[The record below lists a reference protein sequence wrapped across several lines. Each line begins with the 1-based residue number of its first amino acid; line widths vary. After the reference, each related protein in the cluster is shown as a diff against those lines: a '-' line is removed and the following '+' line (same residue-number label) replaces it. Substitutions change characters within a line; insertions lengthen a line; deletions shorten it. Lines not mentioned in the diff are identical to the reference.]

1 MTDTIRKLDL
11 ESARYSKLISTLP
24 QGVDTIGIQLTD
36 SDLLLVL
43 MRSLPEAV
51 KTFAVHRSR
60 GDSYQAYRESARRW
74 EQQQRLFVEHMTS
87 QNSSHSKNKI
97 VNEVSHDGW
106 QSEAQGDS
114 SGTQWYSLEDDWS
127 SESWH
132 VDAVSSS
139 TSVKC
144 QRCGSR
150 KHATESC
157 QLICL
162 APSVFVVTKWDMWG
176 LIAQR
181 IVKVRVSLVIPLT
194 KVKERV
200 LLTKERMV
208 RAKDP
213 SRIKAGRVSE
223 RRANSTNLRWPVMT
237 GGGMMMVGAALMM
250 IGLGM

>member
-1 MTDTIRKLDL
+1 MFGVAFPKILLIQPVVPLFEGVEGTVAHPMGCPTVPRGSFRHELKKKNVVTDTIRKLDL
-11 ESARYSKLISTLP
+11 ELARYSKLISTLP

-51 KTFAVHRSR
+51 KTFAVHHSR
-60 GDSYQAYRESARRW
+60 GDSYQAYRESARRR
-74 EQQQRLFVEHMTS
+74 EQQQRLFVEHMTNQS
-87 QNSSHSKNKI
+87 SSHSKNKL

-157 QLICL
+157 QADLSRTKCFRCHVNCTRSVMFVGTSVYVFPKTFWIKVTFRALI
-162 APSVFVVTKWDMWG
+162 
-176 LIAQR
+176 
-181 IVKVRVSLVIPLT
+181 
-194 KVKERV
+194 
-200 LLTKERMV
+200 
-208 RAKDP
+208 
-213 SRIKAGRVSE
+213 
-223 RRANSTNLRWPVMT
+223 
-237 GGGMMMVGAALMM
+237 
-250 IGLGM
+250 